1 MTENPPGG
9 DGGFDLQ
16 AMLEQAQEMQAQ
28 LVAAQEKLGAA
39 TVEGTAGGVVVTL
52 TGTGELAAVNITAG
66 SFDGNDTD
74 SLADLGDL
82 VVAAYRDGKAKV
94 DDLAARTLGPLT
106 GGLGGPESGLPGGP
120 GV

>member
-52 TGTGELAAVNITAG
+52 TGTGELAAVEHHRRV
-66 SFDGNDTD
+66 
-74 SLADLGDL
+74 L
-82 VVAAYRDGKAKV
+82 R
-94 DDLAARTLGPLT
+94 RQ
-106 GGLGGPESGLPGGP
+106 
-120 GV
+120 